1 MSSPGEINTQT
12 TLSCWFC
19 VVKASDTRLAN
30 LFEVGDAVCKEEM
43 QLTVTTKSRKI
54 NECRKRDVSG
64 S

>member
-43 QLTVTTKSRKI
+43 QLNNKESQ
-54 NECRKRDVSG
+54 D
-64 S
+64 